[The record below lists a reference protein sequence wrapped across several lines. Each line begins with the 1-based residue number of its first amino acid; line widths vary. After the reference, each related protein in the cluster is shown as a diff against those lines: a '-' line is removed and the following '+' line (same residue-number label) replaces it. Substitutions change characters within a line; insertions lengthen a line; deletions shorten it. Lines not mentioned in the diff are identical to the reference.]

1 MNNLVIIHK
10 STYKYIQK
18 LTNMDANAEQKFLE
32 RFFQFIDSEGGFY
45 KVGEDVGVK
54 AQTFYAMQSRKS
66 IPNSATLLKM
76 VEKYNGL
83 DLNILFRGKPSEK
96 EAELQK
102 EIEEL
107 REKAKNAGSV
117 EIQFPDET
125 SEKLY
130 KAFQAGKLDDVYSY
144 LDQHR
149 QLERFGAIEVTDE
162 TADDIIKLG
171 MKLEYKDLTQ
181 AEIDYKFRKSFSLP
195 KEPVQGISEDE
206 DEFEA
211 RKNEW
216 REVVEDIKMNKII
229 EAKLMKPKLEQ
240 SKSKLTLPEI
250 EQFADDGYI
259 QYQKELEE
267 DQKSAAEA
275 REQYQKLTTKAF
287 ETKMNFNDE
296 ANKISFDFQFEPEA
310 DSVKRTVELLSDPQL
325 FQKAF
330 VGQDGKPDRLKFA
343 QVIHYGL
350 NRERELMEAMKQA
363 KNAAIKSSLPDN
375 AQGNGLVRQL
385 PQQQEL
391 SDFDKQMK
399 MSLAPYQKAGT
410 R

>member
-1 MNNLVIIHK
+1 MADELVQTQEAETQQQDSVPAEVREMMEISLNGGMPPEAK
-10 STYKYIQK
+10 VEEPIQ
-18 LTNMDANAEQKFLE
+18 NA
-32 RFFQFIDSEGGFY
+32 
-45 KVGEDVGVK
+45 GE
-54 AQTFYAMQSRKS
+54 A
-66 IPNSATLLKM
+66 AT
-76 VEKYNGL
+76 VVQDTPFNFGAFTEKYGYQTP
-83 DLNILFRGKPSEK
+83 DDAF
-96 EAELQK
+96 K

-125 SEKLY
+125 SEKLF

-391 SDFDKQMK
+391 SDFDKQMQ

>member
-1 MNNLVIIHK
+1 MADELVQTQEAETQQQDTISQEVREMMEISLNGGMPPEAK
-10 STYKYIQK
+10 VEEPIQ
-18 LTNMDANAEQKFLE
+18 NA
-32 RFFQFIDSEGGFY
+32 
-45 KVGEDVGVK
+45 GE
-54 AQTFYAMQSRKS
+54 A
-66 IPNSATLLKM
+66 AT
-76 VEKYNGL
+76 VVQDTPFNFGAFTEKYGYQTP
-83 DLNILFRGKPSEK
+83 DDAF
-96 EAELQK
+96 K

-310 DSVKRTVELLSDPQL
+310 DSVKRTVELLSNPQL
-325 FQKAF
+325 FQKEF

-391 SDFDKQMK
+391 SDFDKQMQ